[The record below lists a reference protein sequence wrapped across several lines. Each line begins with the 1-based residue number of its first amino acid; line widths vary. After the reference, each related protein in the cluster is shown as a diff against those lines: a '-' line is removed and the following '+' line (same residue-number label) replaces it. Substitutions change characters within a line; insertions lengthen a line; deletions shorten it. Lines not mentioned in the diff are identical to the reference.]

1 MALPCAM
8 RTLLLSLAAVVVLGL
23 HSAPAF
29 LQSRGGGHGIHGGED
44 ETGPYELERN
54 WPQPFASQGYI
65 WGSQGGVLADKPDRI
80 FLLNRGE
87 LKRPPQVPPDFSG
100 AWGVPGRATDPAPEL
115 RNCIV
120 IVNGEG
126 KMIEA
131 WTQWDKLFQG
141 GHGPHSIHVNPYDP
155 QRNVWVIDDWRQQI
169 FVFSN
174 DGKQLLKTYGEAGV
188 AGSDDKHF
196 GRPTGIAWLPD

>member
-80 FLLNRGE
+80 FLLNRRSEEHTSE
-87 LKRPPQVPPDFSG
+87 LQS
-100 AWGVPGRATDPAPEL
+100 L
-115 RNCIV
+115 RH
-120 IVNGEG
+120 
-126 KMIEA
+126 
-131 WTQWDKLFQG
+131 L
-141 GHGPHSIHVNPYDP
+141 
-155 QRNVWVIDDWRQQI
+155 
-169 FVFSN
+169 
-174 DGKQLLKTYGEAGV
+174 
-188 AGSDDKHF
+188 
-196 GRPTGIAWLPD
+196 